1 MNIYN
6 NIDLE
11 LRKLGKTRKDMCN
24 ETGISYNT
32 IASLYRRQSENMSL
46 ETLRTICRYLNKPM
60 EYILTGNSNIGEDN
74 LAIYFATY
82 EIKKDAVECI
92 NILQSR
98 PEIKELCELCKNSS
112 KHEINQIINLLK
124 TFKGSN

>member
-1 MNIYN
+1 MNIYGI
-6 NIDLE
+6 IDLE
-11 LRKLGKTRKDMCN
+11 LKKIGKNRKDMCN

-32 IASLYRRQSENMSL
+32 LTSLYRRRSANMSL

-60 EYILTGNSNIGEDN
+60 EYILTGKTDISEDN
-74 LAIYFATY
+74 LALYFANY

-98 PEIKELCELCKNSS
+98 PEIKELCEICKNSS
-112 KHEINQIINLLK
+112 KQEIKQIINLIK
-124 TFKGSN
+124 TFKCSN